1 MNNIE
6 TLLSELGRSL
16 MRPEDLSY
24 NGISEMQSSESYR
37 MKIESLYSNAVSDLY
52 DLNDSQ
58 REIAMSRID
67 EVRECQIY
75 FDVPTRETVN
85 SLLHD
90 YNSQPEGK
98 RNKSL
103 LNDYRYCKFVL
114 ECVAI
119 QKDYLER
126 FASLLTTEKSVD
138 IIPEAQTD
146 TEHNTSKVEVLDDGW
161 LSVDAVATKYGL
173 PKNNIKSR
181 KWRIEHD
188 FPYKG
193 FDEIKGAKNKVSF
206 NPKDVEDWIS
216 NHKR

>member
-6 TLLSELGRSL
+6 ALLSELGRSL
-16 MRPEDLSY
+16 MCPEGSSY
-24 NGISEMQSSESYR
+24 NGISEMQSSESYQ
-37 MKIESLYSNAVSDLY
+37 MKIESLYSNAVSDLFE
-52 DLNDSQ
+52 LNDSQ
-58 REIAMSRID
+58 REIAMSRIN
-67 EVRECQIY
+67 EVRECQMY

-85 SLLHD
+85 SHLHD

-119 QKDYLER
+119 QKNYLER
-126 FASLLTTEKSVD
+126 FALLLTAKNREEKT
-138 IIPEAQTD
+138 IGQTD
-146 TEHNTSKVEVLDDGW
+146 QEQNTTMAKDKDDGW
-161 LSVDAVATKYGL
+161 LSVDAVCAKYGL
-173 PKNNIKSR
+173 SKNNIKNR
-181 KWRIEHD
+181 QWRIENV

-193 FDEIKGAKNKVSF
+193 FDEKKGAKNKVSF
-206 NPKDVEDWIS
+206 NPIDVEDWIT